1 MKIILIAIIMIVLL
15 AVLMVLMK
23 SSGSIGII
31 GGGLALIA
39 FAGIRAIWKY
49 DSNNSES
56 ENKKL
61 KP

>member
-1 MKIILIAIIMIVLL
+1 MIVLL